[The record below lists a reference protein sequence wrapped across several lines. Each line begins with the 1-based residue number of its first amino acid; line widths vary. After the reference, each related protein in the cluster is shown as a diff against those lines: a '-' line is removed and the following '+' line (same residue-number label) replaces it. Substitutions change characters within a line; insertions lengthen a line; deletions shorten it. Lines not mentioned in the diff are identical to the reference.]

1 MQIPSKAFIGE
12 MLRGWRM
19 DGHRSAALCSEIAV
33 SWLFTANG
41 KATMADLSTTG
52 ATILLL
58 VSDALMREVLRDALN
73 SAGYQVVTASEIGAA
88 VDRIR
93 ETRPALL
100 ITRPYINS
108 MSGQTAAD
116 YLRTKQPGLQIL
128 IVSGF
133 MEDDRVRDRNE
144 IEDFHIFPKPF
155 GRDEL
160 LKKVNEVLLEIRK
173 RDLPRAYSR

>member
-1 MQIPSKAFIGE
+1 
-12 MLRGWRM
+12 
-19 DGHRSAALCSEIAV
+19 
-33 SWLFTANG
+33 
-41 KATMADLSTTG
+41 MADNPTTG
-52 ATILLL
+52 ATIMLLD
-58 VSDALMREVLRDALN
+58 SDSLMRDVLRDALN
-73 SAGYQVVTASEIGAA
+73 SAGYQVVTAAEIGAA
-88 VDRIR
+88 VDRMR

-116 YLRTKQPGLQIL
+116 YLRTKQPGLPIL

-144 IEDFHIFPKPF
+144 IADFHIFPKPF

-160 LKKVNEVLLEIRK
+160 LQKVHEVLLEIWR
-173 RDLPRAYSR
+173 RDPPRAYSR